1 MIYQIKKPLMIVGFI
16 LSFVLSPSV
25 LTADEITPASEASSQ
40 IGAITPPNSIDG
52 LSLPENAQSTII
64 PTSKATDVRVI
75 IDISGSMKQ
84 NDPDNLRIPALNLIV
99 EMIPQ
104 GARAGVWT
112 FGQWVNMLIPPATV
126 DAKWRENAKQSAKEI
141 NSYGL
146 RTNIGQAME
155 QATWQFERDGEYE
168 QHTILLTDG
177 LVDIAADNDPQQQTK
192 NAAERQRIITEILKQ
207 YKDLGVKIHSIGLSN
222 NADKVLLDKLALET
236 DGSSVIVNSPE
247 ELVKA
252 FLKAFEKAA
261 PEVAEQVPLSNDN
274 TFDIDTSV
282 EEFTALVFRKKGT
295 PALQL
300 TSPSGVVISQIKSIE
315 NARWFGESVYDLVTI
330 TQPEAGTWKIEADL
344 DPDNRVTVVSD
355 LKMEIKNLPN
365 SLFPGQ
371 QVDFEVY
378 LHEDG
383 KVINNPDFL
392 KLMTFEMTMTAE
404 SGRSGTKVISDPDNL
419 PKDGRYKESISRL
432 SKEGQYELKIEVD
445 GKTFKRMRKDYIQVR
460 QPIGFEIRKTESGKN
475 QSYSVRVIP
484 QVADVEVAK
493 TRVIAKLKG
502 PDQSSIIQAMP
513 WVEEGVWEAVI
524 SPDKG
529 PGEYEIT
536 MNIKGSLGEN
546 QEFRVKPDPIKL
558 MFPIPADFTHEYLT
572 QSEEAVKTEEA
583 PKQAEKLEEK
593 PIEEVT
599 PVAQEEPPVE
609 EVSPEVQE
617 PVMPNLEDKMKS
629 QEQAEQ
635 EDAAEEAPVEQAVA
649 DEPEEVLEP
658 IPYWLYAAIPIG
670 VLLFGVG
677 GFFVYRKIMNKKLA
691 STQNDAPKESLDKP
705 DVALND
711 GLDDEDFDED
721 FDLSGDDDDE
731 MAINMGSEDES
742 QDTSASDDLDGLDDL
757 DDMGMD
763 EPEPEVSAQPVA
775 DDIPDFDENFDVD
788 NNPQADDSTIDE
800 TASAIDELDSV
811 LDGLTD
817 EDEEN
822 IPQLDETIS
831 DDQSEISG
839 EDLAAEE
846 SMAEFDLSNESDA
859 QTEPEM
865 EEEDDNSIDAALANL
880 ESELDDI
887 DVDALIDEDK
897 KE

>member
-16 LSFVLSPSV
+16 LSFVLSLSV
-25 LTADEITPASEASSQ
+25 LAVDEPVPATQNTQPQTAPTPTNQAVTS
-40 IGAITPPNSIDG
+40 PKNIDG

-64 PTSKATDVRVI
+64 PTSKAADVRVI

-99 EMIPQ
+99 EMIPE

-112 FGQWVNMLIPPATV
+112 FGQWVNMLIPPAIV
-126 DAKWRENAKQSAKEI
+126 NKQWRDTAKQSAKEI

-155 QATWQFERDGEYE
+155 QATWQFERDGKYE
-168 QHTILLTDG
+168 QHAILLTDG
-177 LVDIAADNDPQQQTK
+177 LVDIAGDSDPQQQAK
-192 NAAERQRIITEILKQ
+192 NTAERQRIITKILKQ

-236 DGSSVIVNSPE
+236 DGTSIIVNSPE

-261 PEVAEQVPLSNDN
+261 PEVAEQVPLSSDN
-274 TFDIDTSV
+274 TFDIDASV

-300 TSPSGVVISQIKSIE
+300 TSPSGAVISQIKSIE

-330 TQPEAGTWKIEADL
+330 TKPEAGTWKIEAEL

-383 KVINNPDFL
+383 NVINNPDFL

-404 SGRSGTKVISDPDNL
+404 SGRSGTKVISDPENL
-419 PKDGRYKESISRL
+419 PADGRYKESISRL

-475 QSYSVRVIP
+475 QSYAVRVIP

-524 SPDKG
+524 APDKG
-529 PGEYEIT
+529 PGVYEIT

-558 MFPIPADFTHEYLT
+558 TFPIPADFTHEYLT
-572 QSEEAVKTEEA
+572 QSEEAVETEDVTDDKTEE
-583 PKQAEKLEEK
+583 KST
-593 PIEEVT
+593 EEVA
-599 PVAQEEPPVE
+599 PVAEEEEPPAE
-609 EVSPEVQE
+609 EAPTETPEA
-617 PVMPNLEDKMKS
+617 VMPNLEDKMKA
-629 QEQAEQ
+629 QEEEAVKE
-635 EDAAEEAPVEQAVA
+635 ETVETPAEETSAL
-649 DEPEEVLEP
+649 EPEEVLEP
-658 IPYWLYAAIPIG
+658 IPYWLYAAIPVG
-670 VLLFGVG
+670 VLLLGVG
-677 GFFVYRKIMNKKLA
+677 GFFVYRKIMKKKLA
-691 STQNDAPKESLDKP
+691 STESDLPKESEDKQ

-731 MAINMGSEDES
+731 MAINMDNDEPEDVVA
-742 QDTSASDDLDGLDDL
+742 SADI
-757 DDMGMD
+757 DDMEMD
-763 EPEPEVSAQPVA
+763 EPEPDVSAQPVE

-788 NNPQADDSTIDE
+788 NNPQADESAVDE
-800 TASAIDELDSV
+800 TASAIDELDNV

-822 IPQLDETIS
+822 IPQLDESIGEAQS
-831 DDQSEISG
+831 DPDAG
-839 EDLAAEE
+839 DLAADE
-846 SMAEFDLSNESDA
+846 SMAEFDLSDESDA
-859 QTEPEM
+859 QAEPVTD
-865 EEEDDNSIDAALANL
+865 EEDDNSIDAALANL

>member
-300 TSPSGVVISQIKSIE
+300 TSPSGTVISQIKSIE

>member
-16 LSFVLSPSV
+16 LSFVLNPSV
-25 LTADEITPASEASSQ
+25 LTADEITPASEAPSQ

-300 TSPSGVVISQIKSIE
+300 TSPSGAVISQIKSIE

-788 NNPQADDSTIDE
+788 NNPQADDSAIDE

-865 EEEDDNSIDAALANL
+865 EEDDNSIDAALANL

>member
-25 LTADEITPASEASSQ
+25 LAADEITPASEAPSQ

-300 TSPSGVVISQIKSIE
+300 TSPSGAVISQIKSIE

-404 SGRSGTKVISDPDNL
+404 SGRSGTKVISDPGNL

-583 PKQAEKLEEK
+583 PKQAEKFEEK

-788 NNPQADDSTIDE
+788 NNPQADDSAIDE

-865 EEEDDNSIDAALANL
+865 EEDDNSIDAALANL

>member
-25 LTADEITPASEASSQ
+25 LAADEITPASEAPSQ

-64 PTSKATDVRVI
+64 PTSKATDVRVV

-300 TSPSGVVISQIKSIE
+300 TSPSGAVISQIKSIE

-404 SGRSGTKVISDPDNL
+404 SGRSGTKVISDPGNL

-609 EVSPEVQE
+609 EASPEVQE

-865 EEEDDNSIDAALANL
+865 EEDDNSIDAALANL

>member
-25 LTADEITPASEASSQ
+25 LAADEITPASEAPSQ

-300 TSPSGVVISQIKSIE
+300 TSPSGAVISQIKSIE

-609 EVSPEVQE
+609 EASPEVQE

-865 EEEDDNSIDAALANL
+865 EEDDNSIDAALANL